1 LKAALLAS
9 DVIIY
14 DVIANP
20 DEAGWAVESKFE
32 FY

>member
-14 DVIANP
+14 DVTANP
-20 DEAGWAVESKFE
+20 DDAGWAVESKLKFD
-32 FY
+32 